1 MDDTYAPKIWV
12 ATAILLSTATITYA
26 AVPVENLTADKVG
39 IPEEDFISAEEAKK
53 RAAPSRDPLGGDYVV
68 ENAILFPWVIED
80 WNKYEG
86 DTKNAFYEITV
97 YSGKPQYGSF
107 DELNERVKKYLE
119 ENPPLIYVRDGEWHI
134 DPRDVL
140 RREDITRELFGDS
153 EVISYHVPMNR
164 KLPDKRSLGYDT
176 AIGWNTFMLCV
187 CNEVVRKLYPG
198 SVPLYQN
205 TITFSGLPGEI
216 FFIYRVDGKEVFI
229 QTTGKNNETTIFL
242 NADDFQEHYEN
253 TVRHSVIKF
262 K

>member
-1 MDDTYAPKIWV
+1 VDNTYAPKIWA
-12 ATAILLSTATITYA
+12 ATALLLATATITFP
-26 AVPVENLTADKVG
+26 AVLVENLTAEKVG
-39 IPEEDFISAEEAKK
+39 IPEGDFISPEEAKK
-53 RAAPSRDPLGGDYVV
+53 RAAPARDPQGGDYVV
-68 ENAILFPWVIED
+68 ENAIMFPWVIED
-80 WNKYEG
+80 WNTYEG
-86 DTKNAFYEITV
+86 DIKNAFYEITV

-107 DELNERVKKYLE
+107 DELNGKVRAYLE

-140 RREDITRELFGDS
+140 GREDITHELFGDS

-164 KLPDKRSLGYDT
+164 KLPDKRYLGYDT
-176 AIGWNTFMLCV
+176 AIGWNTLMLYV
-187 CNEVVRKLYPG
+187 CNEVAKKLYPG
-198 SVPLYQN
+198 SEPLYQN

-229 QTTGKNNETTIFL
+229 QTSGKNNETTIFL

-253 TVRHSVIKF
+253 TVRDSVIKF